1 MYNNVHFITFSYS
14 KKKKGRGRLKDR
26 KQAGK
31 QEGKQLDLA
40 WSRDPIA
47 DKLPV
52 KRN

>member
-1 MYNNVHFITFSYS
+1 MCILLHFHITR
-14 KKKKGRGRLKDR
+14 KRGGKGRIKDR

-40 WSRDPIA
+40 WSRDPVP